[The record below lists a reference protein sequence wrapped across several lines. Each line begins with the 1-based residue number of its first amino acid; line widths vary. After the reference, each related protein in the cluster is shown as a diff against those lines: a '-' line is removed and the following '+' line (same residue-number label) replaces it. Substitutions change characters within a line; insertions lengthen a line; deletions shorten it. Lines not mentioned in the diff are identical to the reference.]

1 MLFNDTIFQNVL
13 NGYHGG
19 EVDGLSEKERRQ
31 LVTNVCLQ
39 ANAHEFIEQL
49 PDGYNTVVGERA
61 DFLSGGQTQR
71 IAIARSLISNPKI
84 LLLDEATSAL
94 DSESEKLVQAALE
107 RVSHGRTILVVAHKL
122 STI

>member
-1 MLFNDTIFQNVL
+1 
-13 NGYHGG
+13 
-19 EVDGLSEKERRQ
+19 
-31 LVTNVCLQ
+31 VCLQ